1 MCEVILRSAKCAV
14 KAAQAPFKEVILVIS
29 YVRYKSLKYFIDF
42 EKNKNDDGVEITRCY
57 LILKNQQ
64 PGTDPL
70 ETCE

>member
-29 YVRYKSLKYFIDF
+29 SGRYKSLKVFIEFD
-42 EKNKNDDGVEITRCY
+42 KNKNYDAVEITRFY
-57 LILKNQQ
+57 LILKYSR
-64 PGTDPL
+64 PATDRL